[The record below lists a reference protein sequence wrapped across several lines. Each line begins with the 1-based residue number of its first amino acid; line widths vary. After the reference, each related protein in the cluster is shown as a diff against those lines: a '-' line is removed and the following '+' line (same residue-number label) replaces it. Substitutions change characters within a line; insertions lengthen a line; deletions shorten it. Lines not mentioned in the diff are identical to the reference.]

1 LTQKTFFFFNSVSIF
16 LYRHDPSNIKTI
28 DKKSRAALLANL
40 ARLRQSAVFSF
51 TPFFVRVRSA
61 QLLKVGLFIDF
72 GWSPCKIKIY
82 VLHAQQQNK
91 FVDNLFYIF
100 ISNLRFSYL

>member
-1 LTQKTFFFFNSVSIF
+1 MSSCSIT
-16 LYRHDPSNIKTI
+16 YSSAIYKTI

-61 QLLKVGLFIDF
+61 QLLKVGLF
-72 GWSPCKIKIY
+72 
-82 VLHAQQQNK
+82 VA
-91 FVDNLFYIF
+91 
-100 ISNLRFSYL
+100 